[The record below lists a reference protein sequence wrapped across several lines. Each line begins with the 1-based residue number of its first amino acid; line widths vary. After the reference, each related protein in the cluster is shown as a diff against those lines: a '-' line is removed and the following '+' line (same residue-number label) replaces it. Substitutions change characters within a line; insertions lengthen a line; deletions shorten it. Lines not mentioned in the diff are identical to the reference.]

1 MLAKLEFTALSHDPK
16 LLILGEGTSG
26 LDPVVRDEILDILR
40 EFTEEEDRAVL
51 ISSHITSDLYK
62 IADYIAYIHEGKLLF
77 VRTYDELQNN
87 YGIINCGRQF
97 FDALSPNDIVA
108 YKKDAYSYRVLV
120 SNKQK
125 LKNIFSDIRI
135 ETASIED
142 IMLFFVKGEKIR

>member
-40 EFTEEEDRAVL
+40 EFKEEEDRAVL
-51 ISSHITSDLYK
+51 ISSHITSDLHK

-108 YKKDAYSYRVLV
+108 YKKYRVLV

>member
-40 EFTEEEDRAVL
+40 EFKEEEDRAVL
-51 ISSHITSDLYK
+51 ISSHITSDLHK

-108 YKKDAYSYRVLV
+108 YKKYRVLV

-125 LKNIFSDIRI
+125 LKNIFSDIWI

>member
-1 MLAKLEFTALSHDPK
+1 M
-16 LLILGEGTSG
+16 
-26 LDPVVRDEILDILR
+26 
-40 EFTEEEDRAVL
+40 
-51 ISSHITSDLYK
+51 
-62 IADYIAYIHEGKLLF
+62 
-77 VRTYDELQNN
+77 
-87 YGIINCGRQF
+87 
-97 FDALSPNDIVA
+97 A